1 MIKYFIFYFIIIN
14 IISFILMFLDKRRAI
29 KNKWRISEN
38 TLMIVS
44 ILGGSIGGIL
54 GMYTFRHK
62 TKHLKFK
69 VGIPI
74 ILIIQLLILSYVFN
88 TYVI

>member
-62 TKHLKFK
+62 TKHIKFK

-74 ILIIQLLILSYVFN
+74 ILIIQLLILSYVFK
-88 TYVI
+88 

>member
-38 TLMIVS
+38 TLMLVS

-62 TKHLKFK
+62 TKHIKFK

-74 ILIIQLLILSYVFN
+74 ILIIQLLILSYVFK
-88 TYVI
+88 

>member
-38 TLMIVS
+38 TLMLVS

>member
-38 TLMIVS
+38 TLMLVS

-62 TKHLKFK
+62 TKHIKFK

>member
-74 ILIIQLLILSYVFN
+74 ILIIQLLILSYVFK
-88 TYVI
+88 

>member
-14 IISFILMFLDKRRAI
+14 IISLILMFLDKRRAI

-62 TKHLKFK
+62 TKHIKFK

>member
-1 MIKYFIFYFIIIN
+1 MIKYFLFYIIIIN
-14 IISFILMFLDKRRAI
+14 VISFILMFSDKRRAI

-44 ILGGSIGGIL
+44 ILGGSIGAIL

-69 VGIPI
+69 VGIPT
-74 ILIIQLLILSYVFN
+74 ILIIQLLTLSYLFK
-88 TYVI
+88 